1 MTTPPTVELAR
12 PDLDGRPHQLTV
24 EREMQASAAAI
35 YRAFTEEFDS
45 WFAAPGAIRMRAQE
59 GEPFYF
65 ATEHEGR
72 RHPHYG
78 RFLRLRPDELVE
90 LTWVTGLGGTGGAE
104 TVVTV
109 ELAPTETGTHI
120 RLTHAGFYDDA
131 AANQHEVWGS
141 ILTMLDERLG
151 TT

>member
-1 MTTPPTVELAR
+1 MTTPPIIRLER
-12 PDLDGRPHQLTV
+12 PDLKDRPHELTV
-24 EREMQASAAAI
+24 ERDMNASPAAI
-35 YRAFTEEFDS
+35 YKAWTRDFDS

-65 ATEHEGR
+65 ETEHQGD

-78 RFLRLRPDELVE
+78 RFLTLEQDELVE
-90 LTWVTGLGGTGGAE
+90 LTWVTGANGTGGAE

-109 ELAPTETGTHI
+109 GLAPTDTGTRV

-131 AANQHEVWGS
+131 AAKRHEVWGS
-141 ILTMLDERLG
+141 ILAMLDERLG
-151 TT
+151 TA